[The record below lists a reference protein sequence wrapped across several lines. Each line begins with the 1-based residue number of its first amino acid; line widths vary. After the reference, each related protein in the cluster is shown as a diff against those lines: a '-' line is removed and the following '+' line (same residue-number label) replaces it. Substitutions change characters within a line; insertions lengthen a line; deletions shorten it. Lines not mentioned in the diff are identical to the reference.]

1 MNETNYKNCPP
12 EGEFYAWRKC
22 EGGIIVKVLVP
33 ETAKRKELSGSIAS
47 DEIEVIGFY
56 NFAGEEMPGICGGH
70 IRTSWE
76 THDTVLLKKGQLMTF
91 KEPQIYFFT
100 SFWDALCN

>member
-1 MNETNYKNCPP
+1 MKTNHKNCPP
-12 EGEFYAWRKC
+12 EGEFYAWRRC
-22 EGGIIVKVLVP
+22 EGNIFVKIRVP
-33 ETAKRKELSGSIAS
+33 ATAKRKELSGSIAS

-56 NFAGEEMPGICGGH
+56 NFAGEEMPGICGGR

-76 THDTVLLKKGQLMTF
+76 TPYTVLLKKGQLMTF
-91 KEPQIYFFT
+91 NKDQQVYFFT